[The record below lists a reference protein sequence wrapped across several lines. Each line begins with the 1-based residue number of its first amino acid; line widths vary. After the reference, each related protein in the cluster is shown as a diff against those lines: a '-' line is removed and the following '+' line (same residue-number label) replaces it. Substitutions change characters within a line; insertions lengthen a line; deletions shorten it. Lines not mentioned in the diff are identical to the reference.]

1 MVSAAKAQYSE
12 EILRKHNQ
20 HGQGHDQSMAS
31 PWQGHDMDHSLSA
44 GMAGYN
50 SVGVSLGL
58 DGFDRA
64 ATHDLHGAPG
74 EGLGLSLSAS
84 HRHGHLDANGHHN
97 QFLSDEHE
105 DYHHRQFHLENTNF
119 GLAASSRFSQAREA
133 AEVLKEYE
141 SRQLEIRATMR
152 ERKKEPRIFSARL
165 RSEVNNFE

>member
-1 MVSAAKAQYSE
+1 
-12 EILRKHNQ
+12 
-20 HGQGHDQSMAS
+20 
-31 PWQGHDMDHSLSA
+31 MDHSLSA

-105 DYHHRQFHLENTNF
+105 DYHHRQFHLQNNG
-119 GLAASSRFSQAREA
+119 GLAAIS
-133 AEVLKEYE
+133 
-141 SRQLEIRATMR
+141 
-152 ERKKEPRIFSARL
+152 RL
-165 RSEVNNFE
+165 RSEVNSELNFPPNSEGLVLGCIDADFIK